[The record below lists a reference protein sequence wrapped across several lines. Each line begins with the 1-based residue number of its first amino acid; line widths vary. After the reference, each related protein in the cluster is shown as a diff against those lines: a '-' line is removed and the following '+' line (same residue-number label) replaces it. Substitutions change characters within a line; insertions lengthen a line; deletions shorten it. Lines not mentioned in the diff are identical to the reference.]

1 MAKKVVVV
9 RVGEKTTHIVHME
22 SGVSAPTVYGCV
34 RVPTPE
40 NAVEDGAILDV
51 IEVARRIKRACQE
64 KGIRTK
70 DVIFTIASSKI
81 ASRETVIPAVAKAK
95 LQQVVMAKVPDMF
108 PVDMDKYIFAY
119 QLQGKEWEDGEDG
132 KVRDVRV
139 FAAPSELV
147 ESYYALADACGFH
160 IVSVDADGN
169 GIFQIMRRQVREGV
183 TMAIQVNQ
191 NSTLINVI
199 TSEKLLL
206 QRVVPYGVNVFAETM
221 MQEEVFQ
228 AETYEKAYQILTT
241 QRVLMHNLNASNP
254 QNDFS
259 VEKRIEVT
267 DSGEFLIS
275 NISRV
280 IEYYNTR
287 YKEQP
292 ILNIICTGQG
302 CSVAGLHELMSN
314 ELGIPVVTP
323 NELHGIRF
331 NRKIT
336 IDAAILQYLNCFGSV
351 FEPVRFVPKEIAN
364 REAKKGSLT
373 GAVLIF
379 ASLMLLSVVLAGLS
393 VMQVVVATEERDA
406 MQSRYNALIPIER
419 QYDELSSIENNYS
432 LSQLI
437 ENYTDTNNN
446 HFHELIT
453 KLSGIVPKSFRI
465 QSVQS
470 DEEKV
475 TISATTADRLSS
487 LSELRM
493 QLNKLDNIEKVW
505 IDEIAETRDDLTGR
519 RQYTYTLTFQ
529 YKKLVASTNQE
540 VQ

>member
-22 SGVSAPTVYGCV
+22 SGVNTPTVYGCV

-40 NAVEDGAILDV
+40 NAVEEGVVIDI

-70 DVIFTIASSKI
+70 DAIFTIASSKI
-81 ASRETVIPAVAKAK
+81 ASRETVIPAVQKVK

-108 PVDMDKYIFAY
+108 PVDMEKYIFSY
-119 QLQGKEWEDGEDG
+119 QLQGKEREDEENG
-132 KVRDVRV
+132 KVQDVRV

-160 IVSVDADGN
+160 IVAVDTDGN
-169 GIFQIMRRQVREGV
+169 GIFQIMRRQVKEGV

-206 QRVVPYGVNVFAETM
+206 QRVVPYGVNVFAEAM
-221 MQEEVFQ
+221 IQEEVFR
-228 AETYEKAYQILTT
+228 AENYERAYQILTS
-241 QRVLMHNLNASNP
+241 QRVLLHNLNASNP

-259 VEKRIEVT
+259 LEKRIEVT
-267 DSGEFLIS
+267 DNGEFLIS

-280 IEYYNTR
+280 IEYYNTK
-287 YKEQP
+287 YKDQP

-302 CSVAGLHELMSN
+302 CSVAGLQELMSN
-314 ELGIPVVTP
+314 ELGIPVATP
-323 NELHGIRF
+323 NELAGIRF

-351 FEPVRFVPKEIAN
+351 FEPVRFVPKEIAD
-364 REAKKGSLT
+364 RDAKRGSLT

-379 ASLMLLSVVLAGLS
+379 AGLMMLSIVLAGLS
-393 VMQVVVATEERDA
+393 VIQVFVATEERDA
-406 MQSRYNALIPIER
+406 MRSKYNALAPIEQ
-419 QYDELSSIENNYS
+419 QYNELRSIEDNYL
-432 LSQLI
+432 LSQTI
-437 ENYTDTNNN
+437 KQYTDTNNN
-446 HFHELIT
+446 HFHELMT

-465 QSVQS
+465 QSIQS
-470 DEEKV
+470 DEDKV
-475 TISATTADRLSS
+475 TVSANMEARLSS

-505 IDEIAETRDDLTGR
+505 IDEVAETKDEVTGR

-529 YKKLVASTNQE
+529 YKKPAVSANQE

>member
-22 SGVSAPTVYGCV
+22 SGVSTPTVYGCV

-40 NAVEDGAILDV
+40 KAVTEGVIIDV
-51 IEVARRIKRACQE
+51 TEVARRIKKACQE

-81 ASRETVIPAVAKAK
+81 ASRETVIPAVPKAK

-119 QLQGKEWEDGEDG
+119 QVQGKEWEDGENG
-132 KVRDVRV
+132 KVQDVRV

-147 ESYYALADACGFH
+147 ESYYTLADACGFN
-160 IVSVDADGN
+160 IIALDADGN
-169 GIFQIMRRQVREGV
+169 GIFQIMRRQVKEGV

-199 TSEKLLL
+199 TSDKLLL
-206 QRVVPYGVNVFAETM
+206 QRVVPYGVNVFAEAM

-228 AETYEKAYQILTT
+228 AGDYEKAYQILTT
-241 QRVLMHNLNASNP
+241 QRVLLHNLNASNP
-254 QNDFS
+254 ENDFS

-280 IEYYNTR
+280 IEYYNTK

-292 ILNIICTGQG
+292 IINIICTGQG

-314 ELGIPVVTP
+314 ELGIPVTTP

-351 FEPVRFVPKEIAN
+351 FEPVRFVPREIAN

-379 ASLMLLSVVLAGLS
+379 AGLMLLSIVLAGLS
-393 VMQVVVATEERDA
+393 VFQVFVATEERDA
-406 MQSRYNALIPIER
+406 MQSRYNALKPIEQ
-419 QYDELSSIENNYS
+419 QYNDLLSIENNY
-432 LSQLI
+432 LLTQLI
-437 ENYTDTNNN
+437 KNYTDTNNN
-446 HFHELIT
+446 HFHELMTQI
-453 KLSGIVPKSFRI
+453 SAVVPKSFRI

-475 TISATTADRLSS
+475 TISATSADRLSS
-487 LSELRM
+487 LPVLRM
-493 QLNKLDNIEKVW
+493 QLNKIDNIEKVW
-505 IDEIAETRDDLTGR
+505 IDEIAETKDEVTNR

-529 YKKLVASTNQE
+529 YKKLVSSTKQE

>member
-22 SGVSAPTVYGCV
+22 NGVSTPTVYGCV

-40 NAVEDGAILDV
+40 NAVKEGVIIDV
-51 IEVARRIKRACQE
+51 IEVARRIKKACQE

-81 ASRETVIPAVAKAK
+81 ASRETVIPAVQKAK
-95 LQQVVMAKVPDMF
+95 QQQVVMAKVPDMF
-108 PVDMDKYIFAY
+108 PVDMEKYIFSY
-119 QLQGKEWEDGEDG
+119 QVQGKEWEDGENG
-132 KVRDVRV
+132 KVQDVRV

-147 ESYYALADACGFH
+147 ESYYALAEACGFNM
-160 IVSVDADGN
+160 IAVDADGN
-169 GIFQIMRRQVREGV
+169 GIFQMMRRQVKEGV
-183 TMAIQVNQ
+183 TMAIQVNR

-199 TSEKLLL
+199 TSDKLLL
-206 QRVVPYGVNVFAETM
+206 QRVVPYGVNVFTEAM
-221 MQEEVFQ
+221 IQEEVFQ
-228 AETYEKAYQILTT
+228 ANDYERAYQILTT
-241 QRVLMHNLNASNP
+241 QRVLLHNLNASNP
-254 QNDFS
+254 ENDFS

-280 IEYYNTR
+280 IEYYNTK

-302 CSVAGLHELMSN
+302 CSVAGIHELMSN
-314 ELGIPVVTP
+314 ELGIPVTTP
-323 NELHGIRF
+323 NEIQGIRF

-351 FEPVRFVPKEIAN
+351 FEPVRFVPREIAN

-379 ASLMLLSVVLAGLS
+379 SGLMLLSVVLAGLS
-393 VMQVVVATEERDA
+393 FIQLFVAKEERDA
-406 MQSRYNALIPIER
+406 MKSRYNALIPIEQ
-419 QYDELSSIENNYS
+419 QYNDLVSIENNY
-432 LSQLI
+432 LLTQI
-437 ENYTDTNNN
+437 IRNYTDTHNN
-446 HFHELIT
+446 HFHELLTQI
-453 KLSGIVPKSFRI
+453 SAIVPKSFRI
-465 QSVQS
+465 QSIQS

-475 TISATTADRLSS
+475 TISATTTDRLSS
-487 LSELRM
+487 LPVLRI
-493 QLNKLDNIEKVW
+493 QLNKIDNIEKVW
-505 IDEIAETRDDLTGR
+505 IDEIAETSDEVTGR
-519 RQYTYTLTFQ
+519 KQYTYTLTFQ
-529 YKKLVASTNQE
+529 YKKLVSASEQE